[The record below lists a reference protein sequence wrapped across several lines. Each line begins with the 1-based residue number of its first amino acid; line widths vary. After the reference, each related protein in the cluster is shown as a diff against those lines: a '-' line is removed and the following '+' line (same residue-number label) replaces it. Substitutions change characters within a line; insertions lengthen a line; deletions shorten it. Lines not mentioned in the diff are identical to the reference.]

1 MRLILE
7 VKVGDDLFLGDEK
20 VCYIFLIE
28 LAFYLQMPRND
39 YQDPWDSARRNTD
52 SGRPPKN
59 GMNTSNAYADPYDSQ
74 KTPEKVPKQTD
85 YADPFDSV
93 ISKIEEMKKTKK
105 NDPRKVSDD
114 DEGYD
119 VPYEQQITVSNNI
132 VTVKNK
138 RDNYKD
144 PWDAK
149 SNNNLGKPSKKIT
162 PKVDIIHQKVKDDY
176 KDPWDAKTSGSL
188 RSVNSDDTYSEP
200 YDKDKV
206 SVLDG
211 KKLRAQVEEDDDDE
225 YDLPYEERVA
235 IGVEQPVNNARF
247 V

>member
-1 MRLILE
+1 MC
-7 VKVGDDLFLGDEK
+7 F
-20 VCYIFLIE
+20 IFLIE
-28 LAFYLQMPRND
+28 LTFNVQKPRND
-39 YQDPWDSARRNTD
+39 YQDPWDSEVRNSN

-85 YADPFDSV
+85 YADPFDSMV
-93 ISKIEEMKKTKK
+93 TMIEKMKSTKK
-105 NDPRKVSDD
+105 NDLRKGSDD

-138 RDNYKD
+138 RDNYED

-149 SNNNLGKPSKKIT
+149 SKNNLGKPSKKMT
-162 PKVDIIHQKVKDDY
+162 PKVDIVNQKIKDDY

-211 KKLRAQVEEDDDDE
+211 KKPPAQVEDDDDDE

-235 IGVEQPVNNARF
+235 IGVEQPVNNTRF

>member
-1 MRLILE
+1 MIPSWAM
-7 VKVGDDLFLGDEK
+7 KK
-20 VCYIFLIE
+20 CYRFVIE
-28 LAFYLQMPRND
+28 LAFALQKPRND
-39 YQDPWDSARRNTD
+39 YQDPWDSARRNTN

-59 GMNTSNAYADPYDSQ
+59 GMNTSSAYADPYDSQ

-85 YADPFDSV
+85 YADPFDSMV
-93 ISKIEEMKKTKK
+93 TMIEKMKSTKK
-105 NDPRKVSDD
+105 NDGRNDDD

-119 VPYEQQITVSNNI
+119 VPYEQQIVVSNNI

-138 RDNYKD
+138 RDNYED

-149 SNNNLGKPSKKIT
+149 SNSNLGKPSKRIT
-162 PKVDIIHQKVKDDY
+162 PKVDIVDQKIKDDY

-206 SVLDG
+206 SVLDE
-211 KKLRAQVEEDDDDE
+211 KKPRVQVEEDDDDE
-225 YDLPYEERVA
+225 YDLPFEERVA
-235 IGVEQPVNNARF
+235 IGVEQPINNTRF